1 MGLLMQWQVQNE
13 GVDSQQLSHHITEP
27 GVIWQQLMLWDECS
41 RQDFPLETVYKGR
54 NVTITLK
61 SYLKS
66 LNQTLDDSVEVA
78 FSAHLLIWL
87 INENGQYNSDW
98 KLTAYVNQKASRS

>member
-1 MGLLMQWQVQNE
+1 MHSRISTDSVMGLLMQWQVQNE

-27 GVIWQQLMLWDECS
+27 GVIRQQLMLWDECS
-41 RQDFPLETVYKGR
+41 CQDFPSETVYKGR

-78 FSAHLLIWL
+78 FSAHGLI
-87 INENGQYNSDW
+87 
-98 KLTAYVNQKASRS
+98 

>member
-27 GVIWQQLMLWDECS
+27 GVIWQQLMLPS
-41 RQDFPLETVYKGR
+41 ETVYKGR

-78 FSAHLLIWL
+78 FSAHVLIWL